1 MKRTKKIAAFL
12 ILFLCASML
21 LVLPTSAKS
30 RKKYDLK
37 VSDVKVSSKNLKPGD
52 KCKISMKIVNR
63 GYGKMKNVYVCY
75 DSPSTQMYYVPLQY
89 KKRSGRWVGNFKVEK
104 GMQKGTWRIWSIDVN
119 RVFDDIYAPWY
130 AYYNHNLGN
139 RSYPGSDLSKGN
151 IKIRKTKADHKKP
164 EIHAD
169 TLQVEKVADT
179 EKGGKISCRIKVT
192 DSSSIKRVT
201 LTLKGPVSTDHPVAT
216 ETEIEMKYNKKTGY
230 YEGSVNKEKGTYRV
244 ENVYAEDVFGNHGW
258 KEIPGYQLEL

>member
-75 DSPSTQMYYVPLQY
+75 DSPSTQVYYVPLQY
-89 KKRSGRWVGNFKVEK
+89 KKSSGRWVGNFKVEK

-119 RVFDDIYAPWY
+119 RVFDDIYASWY
-130 AYYNHNLGN
+130 AYYNHKLGN

-179 EKGGKISCRIKVT
+179 EKGGKISCRIK
-192 DSSSIKRVT
+192 
-201 LTLKGPVSTDHPVAT
+201 
-216 ETEIEMKYNKKTGY
+216 
-230 YEGSVNKEKGTYRV
+230 
-244 ENVYAEDVFGNHGW
+244 
-258 KEIPGYQLEL
+258 

>member
-75 DSPSTQMYYVPLQY
+75 DSPSTQVYYVPLQY
-89 KKRSGRWVGNFKVEK
+89 KKSNGRWVGNFKVEK

-119 RVFDDIYAPWY
+119 RVFDDIYALETGPIREVISQKEI
-130 AYYNHNLGN
+130 LRSGRPRQIIKN
-139 RSYPGSDLSKGN
+139 RKF
-151 IKIRKTKADHKKP
+151 
-164 EIHAD
+164 
-169 TLQVEKVADT
+169 
-179 EKGGKISCRIKVT
+179 
-192 DSSSIKRVT
+192 T
-201 LTLKGPVSTDHPVAT
+201 LT
-216 ETEIEMKYNKKTGY
+216 
-230 YEGSVNKEKGTYRV
+230 RCR
-244 ENVYAEDVFGNHGW
+244 
-258 KEIPGYQLEL
+258 

>member
-75 DSPSTQMYYVPLQY
+75 DSPSTQMYYVPLKY
-89 KKRSGRWVGNFKVEK
+89 KKSSGRWVGNFKVEK
-104 GMQKGTWRIWSIDVN
+104 
-119 RVFDDIYAPWY
+119 
-130 AYYNHNLGN
+130 
-139 RSYPGSDLSKGN
+139 
-151 IKIRKTKADHKKP
+151 
-164 EIHAD
+164 
-169 TLQVEKVADT
+169 
-179 EKGGKISCRIKVT
+179 
-192 DSSSIKRVT
+192 
-201 LTLKGPVSTDHPVAT
+201 
-216 ETEIEMKYNKKTGY
+216 
-230 YEGSVNKEKGTYRV
+230 
-244 ENVYAEDVFGNHGW
+244 
-258 KEIPGYQLEL
+258 

>member
-89 KKRSGRWVGNFKVEK
+89 KKSSGRWVGNFKVEK

-119 RVFDDIYAPWY
+119 RVFDDIYASWY
-130 AYYNHNLGN
+130 AYYNHKLGN
-139 RSYPGSDLSKGN
+139 RSYPGSDLS
-151 IKIRKTKADHKKP
+151 
-164 EIHAD
+164 
-169 TLQVEKVADT
+169 
-179 EKGGKISCRIKVT
+179 
-192 DSSSIKRVT
+192 RV
-201 LTLKGPVSTDHPVAT
+201 
-216 ETEIEMKYNKKTGY
+216 
-230 YEGSVNKEKGTYRV
+230 
-244 ENVYAEDVFGNHGW
+244 
-258 KEIPGYQLEL
+258 

>member
-75 DSPSTQMYYVPLQY
+75 DSPSTQVYYVPLQ
-89 KKRSGRWVGNFKVEK
+89 
-104 GMQKGTWRIWSIDVN
+104 
-119 RVFDDIYAPWY
+119 VFL
-130 AYYNHNLGN
+130 HNLKKAFL
-139 RSYPGSDLSKGN
+139 RLS
-151 IKIRKTKADHKKP
+151 AFP
-164 EIHAD
+164 
-169 TLQVEKVADT
+169 
-179 EKGGKISCRIKVT
+179 S
-192 DSSSIKRVT
+192 
-201 LTLKGPVSTDHPVAT
+201 
-216 ETEIEMKYNKKTGY
+216 EML
-230 YEGSVNKEKGTYRV
+230 S
-244 ENVYAEDVFGNHGW
+244 
-258 KEIPGYQLEL
+258 P